1 MALFTREEALEY
13 HSMGRKG
20 KLEVLPVKPCSN
32 QKHLSMAYS
41 PGVAEACLEIA
52 DDPSK
57 VFDYTNRANLV
68 AVISNGTAVLGL
80 GNIGPMAGKPV
91 MEGKGVLFKAF
102 ADIDVYDLNIN
113 QKDPEKIIEFV
124 KMLEPTFGGINL
136 EDIKAPECFQIEETL
151 IEEMDIPVFHDDQH
165 GTAIISGAGL
175 LNALE
180 ITGKKIE
187 NMKMVVSG
195 AGAASIACCKFYVSL
210 GLPAENIFMYDSK
223 GLLHKGRN
231 DLNKYKLEFAQ
242 PRDFGG
248 IPETIK
254 GADVFI
260 GLSVKG
266 LLKQDMVKSMAK
278 SPIIFAMANPHP
290 EISYPDAMEADPQ
303 CIMGTGRS
311 DYPNQVNNVS
321 GFPFIFRGA
330 LDVNA
335 RKINEE
341 MKVAAAS
348 ALADLAKEPVP
359 SEMLDA
365 YGLKELKFGPDYVI
379 PKPLDPRIIEWES
392 TAVAEAAMTSGVARS
407 TVDLSQYRL
416 SLKTRMEQSRKR
428 LKDFINSYNLNL

>member
-1 MALFTREEALEY
+1 MALFTRKEALEY

-20 KLEVLPVKPCSN
+20 KLEVVPVKPCAN

-52 DDPSK
+52 AEPAK

-80 GNIGPMAGKPV
+80 GNIGALAGKPV

-113 QKDPEKIIEFV
+113 QNDPEKIIEFV
-124 KMLEPTFGGINL
+124 KMVEPTFGGINL
-136 EDIKAPECFQIEETL
+136 EDIKAPECFHIEEAL
-151 IEEMDIPVFHDDQH
+151 IEQMDIPVFHDDQH

-187 NMKMVVSG
+187 NIKLIVSG
-195 AGAASIACCKFYVSL
+195 AGAAAIACCKFYVSL
-210 GLPAENIFMYDSK
+210 GLPSENIFMYDSK
-223 GLLHKGRN
+223 GLLHKDRK
-231 DLNKYKLEFAQ
+231 DLNKYKMEFAQ
-242 PRDFGG
+242 PRNYGSLA
-248 IPETIK
+248 ETIK
-254 GADVFI
+254 KADAFI

-266 LLKQDMVKSMAK
+266 MLTQDMVKSMAK

-290 EISYPDAMEADPQ
+290 EIPYPDAMEASPE

-311 DYPNQVNNVS
+311 DFPNQINNVS

-341 MKVAAAS
+341 MKVAAAW

-359 SEMLDA
+359 DEMLEA
-365 YGLKELKFGPDYVI
+365 YGLKELAFGPDYVI

-407 TVDLSQYRL
+407 TVDLAEYRR
-416 SLKTRMEQSRKR
+416 SLKIRMQESQKR
-428 LKDFINSYNLNL
+428 IRDFISSYKLNL

>member
-1 MALFTREEALEY
+1 
-13 HSMGRKG
+13 MGRKG
-20 KLEVLPVKPCSN
+20 KLEVVPVKPCAN
-32 QKHLSMAYS
+32 QKQLSMAYS

-52 DDPSK
+52 ADPTK
-57 VFDYTNRANLV
+57 IFDYTNKANLV

-80 GNIGPMAGKPV
+80 GNIGALAGKPV

-113 QKDPEKIIEFV
+113 QNDPEKIIEFV

-136 EDIKAPECFQIEETL
+136 EDIKAPECFHIEEAL
-151 IEEMDIPVFHDDQH
+151 IEQMDIPVFHDDQH

-180 ITGKKIE
+180 ITGRKIE
-187 NMKMVVSG
+187 NIRLIVSG
-195 AGAASIACCKFYVSL
+195 AGAAAIACCKFYVSL
-210 GLPAENIFMYDSK
+210 GLPSENIFMYDSK
-223 GLLHKGRN
+223 GLLHKDRK
-231 DLNKYKLEFAQ
+231 DLNKYKMEFAQ
-242 PRDFGG
+242 PRNFGSLA
-248 IPETIK
+248 ETIN
-254 GADVFI
+254 GADAFI

-266 LLKQDMVKSMAK
+266 MLNQDMVKSMAK

-290 EISYPDAMEADPQ
+290 EITYPDAMEASPE

-311 DYPNQVNNVS
+311 DFPNQINNVS

-341 MKVAAAS
+341 MKVAAAW

-359 SEMLDA
+359 DEMLEA
-365 YGLKELKFGPDYVI
+365 YGLKELAFGPDYVI

-407 TVDLSQYRL
+407 TVDLAEYRR
-416 SLKTRMEQSRKR
+416 SLKIRMQESQKR
-428 LKDFINSYNLNL
+428 IRDYISSYNLNL